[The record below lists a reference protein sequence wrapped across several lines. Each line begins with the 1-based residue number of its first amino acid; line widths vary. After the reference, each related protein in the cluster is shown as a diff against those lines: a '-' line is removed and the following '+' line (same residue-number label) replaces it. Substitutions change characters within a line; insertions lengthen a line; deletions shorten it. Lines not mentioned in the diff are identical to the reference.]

1 MCAVKFPNEIRV
13 HVQLPEQISDE
24 QVDRLIDKIPPTLG
38 QRKVK
43 TRVEISSG
51 TGTTVKEEKLG
62 KITATIISLDIY
74 WIFSYPCENGQLL
87 FKF

>member
-1 MCAVKFPNEIRV
+1 MKKTLFLFVFGFALSSCVAVKFPNEIRV
-13 HVQLPEQISDE
+13 YVQLPEQISDE

-51 TGTTVKEEKLG
+51 TGTTVKEEKMR
-62 KITATIISLDIY
+62 KITATIIS
-74 WIFSYPCENGQLL
+74 P
-87 FKF
+87 

>member
-1 MCAVKFPNEIRV
+1 MKKTLFLFVFSFALSSCVAVKFPDEIRI

-43 TRVEISSG
+43 TRVEISSD
-51 TGTTVKEEKLG
+51 TGTTVKEEKTEG
-62 KITATIISLDIY
+62 NYRND
-74 WIFSYPCENGQLL
+74 N
-87 FKF
+87 